1 MINSVLGYN
10 VRVHSYSHISESVI
24 MNDVDIARNCR
35 IKRAII
41 DKQVKIGPDTVIGYD
56 LEADRERYHVT
67 DSGIVVIPK
76 GSTIN

>member
-1 MINSVLGYN
+1 
-10 VRVHSYSHISESVI
+10 
-24 MNDVDIARNCR
+24 MNDIDIARNCR

-56 LEADRERYHVT
+56 LEADRQRYYVT

>member
-1 MINSVLGYN
+1 
-10 VRVHSYSHISESVI
+10 
-24 MNDVDIARNCR
+24 MNDIDIARNCR

-41 DKQVKIGPDTVIGYD
+41 NKQVKIGPDTVIGYD
-56 LEADRERYHVT
+56 LEADRQRYHVT